1 MKKEQV
7 LKYSLLSASLLV
19 GSAPA
24 INANIPAMA
33 RAFDTIPLAMIE
45 MLTTVPSLFLMISVL
60 ISSFIAKKIGY
71 KQTASLGLLIVAVS
85 GILPVFVSNFYLILI
100 SRAMLGF
107 GIGLF
112 NSLTVALV
120 NSFYQGK
127 DRAKMYG
134 LQSAFE
140 GAGGIF
146 ITFIAGQLLKIGWQA
161 PFLAYAIAIPVCI
174 VFIKFIPKVATANDI
189 SVDTNVIVKENGFK
203 KDNIMLISFIA
214 LLFVAAS
221 LYMTMGIKVS
231 TLITTAGYGNAS
243 DASLV
248 IILLSLGAI
257 TAGTLFSKII
267 KIFKQLTPI
276 IGLLI
281 LALAMFLIGISN
293 SMIITFAGGFLT
305 GFGFKIFMPYLIDR
319 INNSQ
324 IKNTPLATSLLLV
337 GFNLGAFISP
347 YSSLFVQNIALSDS
361 LNSLFIVLSGGFICL
376 AVIMLVLNNIFTNK
390 EVNYVLMELA
400 DN

>member
-33 RAFDTIPLAMIE
+33 SAFDTIPLAMIE

-100 SRAMLGF
+100 SRATLGF

-347 YSSLFVQNIALSDS
+347 YSSIFVQNIALSDG
-361 LNSLFIVLSGGFICL
+361 LNSLFMVLSGGFICL

-390 EVNYVLMELA
+390 EVNYVSMELA

>member
-33 RAFDTIPLAMIE
+33 SAFDTIPLAMIE

-189 SVDTNVIVKENGFK
+189 SVDKNVIVKENRFK

-305 GFGFKIFMPYLIDR
+305 GFGFKIFMPYLIGR

-347 YSSLFVQNIALSDS
+347 YSSIFMQNIALSDS
-361 LNSLFIVLSGGFICL
+361 LNRLFIVLSGGFICL

-390 EVNYVLMELA
+390 EVNYVSMELA

>member
-33 RAFDTIPLAMIE
+33 SAFDTIPLAMIE

-248 IILLSLGAI
+248 IILLLLGAI

-347 YSSLFVQNIALSDS
+347 YSSIFMQNIALSDS

-390 EVNYVLMELA
+390 EVNYVSMELA

>member
-33 RAFDTIPLAMIE
+33 SAFDTIPLAMIE
-45 MLTTVPSLFLMISVL
+45 MLTTVSSLFLMISVL

-189 SVDTNVIVKENGFK
+189 SVDKNVIVKENGFK

-305 GFGFKIFMPYLIDR
+305 GFGFKIFMPYLIGR

-390 EVNYVLMELA
+390 EVNYVSMELA

>member
-134 LQSAFE
+134 LQSTFE

-189 SVDTNVIVKENGFK
+189 SVDKNVIVKENGFK

>member
-33 RAFDTIPLAMIE
+33 SAFDTIPLAMIE

-100 SRAMLGF
+100 SRATLGF

-161 PFLAYAIAIPVCI
+161 PFLAHAIAIPVCI

-347 YSSLFVQNIALSDS
+347 YSSLFMQNIALSDS

-390 EVNYVLMELA
+390 EVNYVSMELA